1 MEDGSSIELPKRHTQ
16 TLHGHAWTELEKPEF
31 SWTQLETKGRR
42 KSSAREQLPFSHLL
56 QVYKESAI
64 LCHKTDEAHLSVPPL
79 FQV

>member
-16 TLHGHAWTELEKPEF
+16 ALHGHAWTELEKPEF
-31 SWTQLETKGRR
+31 SWTRLETKGRR
-42 KSSAREQLPFSHLL
+42 KSSAREQLA